1 MTVKELIEV
10 LSKYDQESEV
20 KLSYITHIGADKYDF
35 EKDFIVEDL
44 ESYLISSHNGCITL
58 GAYE

>member
-1 MTVKELIEV
+1 MTVKELMEI
-10 LSKYDQESEV
+10 LSKQDPNTEV
-20 KLSYITHIGADKYDF
+20 KLSYVTHIGADKYDF
-35 EKDFIVEDL
+35 EKDFVVEDL